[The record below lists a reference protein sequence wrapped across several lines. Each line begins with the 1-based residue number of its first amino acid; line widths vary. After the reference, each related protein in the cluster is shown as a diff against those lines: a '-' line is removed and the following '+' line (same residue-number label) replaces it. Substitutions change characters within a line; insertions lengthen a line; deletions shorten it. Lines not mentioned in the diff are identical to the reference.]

1 MIELNN
7 QYLRVLISETGGKM
21 QSIYGKK
28 TDTEYLWQ
36 GDPAYWK
43 GTAPNLFPFI
53 GRLFGKRYL
62 LNGKSYDMKIHG
74 FLSSQPMQVLAQEPD
89 SVVLVAEDTEQ
100 TMAVYPYRFRL
111 QLSYR
116 LVEKTLHI
124 AFSIQNGSKCTL
136 HFGIGGHPGFRVPME
151 DGLNFSDYS
160 LSFDTAC
167 EPKLIEFSKDV
178 LCTGVRTPYP
188 LQQGRMLPLKHDLF
202 NQDAIVLADAPRKV
216 TLSSTKGSR
225 GVCVSYPQMPYI
237 GFWHTPNTDA
247 PFLCIEPWSMLPGR
261 EGVTEELSS
270 MADVCSVD
278 PGGQAENNWSICVF

>member
-43 GTAPNLFPFI
+43 GTAPNLFPLI

-111 QLSYR
+111 QLS
-116 LVEKTLHI
+116 
-124 AFSIQNGSKCTL
+124 
-136 HFGIGGHPGFRVPME
+136 
-151 DGLNFSDYS
+151 
-160 LSFDTAC
+160 
-167 EPKLIEFSKDV
+167 
-178 LCTGVRTPYP
+178 
-188 LQQGRMLPLKHDLF
+188 
-202 NQDAIVLADAPRKV
+202 
-216 TLSSTKGSR
+216 
-225 GVCVSYPQMPYI
+225 
-237 GFWHTPNTDA
+237 
-247 PFLCIEPWSMLPGR
+247 
-261 EGVTEELSS
+261 
-270 MADVCSVD
+270 
-278 PGGQAENNWSICVF
+278 